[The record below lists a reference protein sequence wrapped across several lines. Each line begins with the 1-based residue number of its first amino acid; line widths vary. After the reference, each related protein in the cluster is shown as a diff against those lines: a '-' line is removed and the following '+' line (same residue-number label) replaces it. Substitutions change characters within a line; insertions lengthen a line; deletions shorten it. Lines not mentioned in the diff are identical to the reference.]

1 MKTTYLTNLGLEHS
15 EMKICVLPRNIEIKK
30 CLWLNSLLKCHFR
43 PMQRVS
49 AISEHAAH
57 LFRNKPY
64 YCLWHAGE
72 FVLTHEA
79 RHFLV
84 TFSELKVRQNFEK
97 IFFFKL
103 NFWQRGYCRIVNELS
118 AHIFAV
124 AVSLKLNH
132 SKKL

>member
-1 MKTTYLTNLGLEHS
+1 MTSEGLTLSISIIGLAV
-15 EMKICVLPRNIEIKK
+15 KD
-30 CLWLNSLLKCHFR
+30 F
-43 PMQRVS
+43 
-49 AISEHAAH
+49 
-57 LFRNKPY
+57 FKP
-64 YCLWHAGE
+64 HT
-72 FVLTHEA
+72 LTHEA

-124 AVSLKLNH
+124 AVSLKLKIE
-132 SKKL
+132 KKSYL